1 MLGTRETII
10 KVFTELLDEKPIKS
24 ITVKDIV
31 ERCNVNRNTFYYHF
45 QDIPSLVQG
54 MLEKKMDQLI
64 ENHYHAG
71 QPIECIRPLIQYGLK
86 NKRAVL
92 HVYRYVPREVF
103 LSYLDRLALRLMQEY
118 FSTATEG
125 VSVPE
130 ENVAALILFYK
141 CSMVGLLLDWLDKGL
156 EGDMPALMER
166 LCVLLEGSGKSALVR
181 YSAT

>member
-24 ITVKDIV
+24 ITVKAIV
-31 ERCNVNRNTFYYHF
+31 ERCNINRNTFYYHF

-54 MLEKKMDQLI
+54 MLEEKVNQLV
-64 ENHYHAG
+64 EYHYHSG

-92 HVYRYVPREVF
+92 HVYRYIPREVF

-125 VSVPE
+125 VSVPG
-130 ENVAALILFYK
+130 ENVDALILFYK
-141 CSMVGLLLDWLDKGL
+141 CSMVGLLLDWLDKNL
-156 EGDMPALMER
+156 ESDMPALMER
-166 LCVLLEGSGKSALVR
+166 LCVLLQGSGRSALMR
-181 YSAT
+181 CAT

>member
-1 MLGTRETII
+1 MEGTRQTII
-10 KVFTELLDEKPIKS
+10 KAFTQLLDEKPIKK

-31 ERCNVNRNTFYYHF
+31 ERCDINRNTFYYHF
-45 QDIPSLVQG
+45 QDIPSLVRE
-54 MLEKKMDQLI
+54 MLEEKIDQLI
-64 ENHYHAG
+64 EDHYHAG

-92 HVYRYVPREVF
+92 HVYRYISREVF

-125 VSVPE
+125 ISVPG
-130 ENVAALILFYK
+130 ENVTALVLFYK

-156 EGDMPALMER
+156 ESDMPALMER
-166 LCVLLEGSGKSALVR
+166 LCVLLEGSGKSALLR
-181 YSAT
+181 CTAT

>member
-31 ERCNVNRNTFYYHF
+31 GRCNINRNTFYYHF

-54 MLEKKMDQLI
+54 MLEEKMDQLVD
-64 ENHYHAG
+64 NHYHSG

-92 HVYRYVPREVF
+92 HVYRYIPREVF
-103 LSYLDRLALRLMQEY
+103 LSYLDRLALRLTQEY

-130 ENVAALILFYK
+130 ENVAALVLFYK

-156 EGDMPALMER
+156 ESDMPALMEQ
-166 LCVLLEGSGKSALVR
+166 LCVLLQGSGRSALMR
-181 YSAT
+181 YAT

>member
-54 MLEKKMDQLI
+54 MLEEKMDQLI

>member
-31 ERCNVNRNTFYYHF
+31 ERCNINRNTFYYHF
-45 QDIPSLVQG
+45 QDIPSLVRG
-54 MLEKKMDQLI
+54 MLEEKVDQLI
-64 ENHYHAG
+64 ANHYYPG
-71 QPIECIRPLIQYGLK
+71 QPIECIRPLIQYGIK

-92 HVYRYVPREVF
+92 HVYRYIPREVF

-125 VSVPE
+125 VSVPG
-130 ENVAALILFYK
+130 ENVDALILFYK
-141 CSMVGLLLDWLDKGL
+141 CSMVGLLLDWLDKNL
-156 EGDMPALMER
+156 EADMPALMER
-166 LCVLLEGSGKSALVR
+166 LCVLLQGSGRSALMR
-181 YSAT
+181 CAT

>member
-24 ITVKDIV
+24 ITVKAIV
-31 ERCNVNRNTFYYHF
+31 ERCNINRNTFYYHF

-54 MLEKKMDQLI
+54 MLEEKVDQLV
-64 ENHYHAG
+64 EYHYHSG

-92 HVYRYVPREVF
+92 HVYRYIPREVF

-125 VSVPE
+125 VSVSG

-141 CSMVGLLLDWLDKGL
+141 CAMVGLLVDWLDKGL
-156 EGDMPALMER
+156 ESDMPALMER
-166 LCVLLEGSGKSALVR
+166 LCVLLEGSGKSALFR
-181 YSAT
+181 YAT